1 MAIAKWLLVRHNQA
15 YFTEVFMLDDKTD
28 MTSGQAGF
36 SAMVDGTEEDYQKI
50 SKAFGDFS
58 KTLPD
63 RVMDHLKMLQGDFG
77 GFAVD
82 RYEHSLQTA
91 TRAHKDGRDD
101 EYVVCALLHDIGDLL
116 GSFNHAEL
124 AATILKPFISEQNY
138 FMLQNHAVF
147 QGYYFFH
154 HIGLDRDARD
164 AFREHE
170 HFEYTA
176 QFCHLYDQSSFDP
189 EYESMPLEAFEPM
202 VRKLMEKPRTS
213 IYMKKDGTSI
223 I

>member
-1 MAIAKWLLVRHNQA
+1 
-15 YFTEVFMLDDKTD
+15 MLDDTKTNSPD
-28 MTSGQAGF
+28 RAQF
-36 SAMVDGTEEDYQKI
+36 SAMIDGSEEDYQKI
-50 SKAFGDFS
+50 SAAFGNFS

-63 RVMDHLKMLQGDFG
+63 RVLDHLKMLKGDFG

-82 RYEHSLQTA
+82 RFEHSLQTA
-91 TRAHKDGRDD
+91 TRAHQDGRDE

-116 GSFNHAEL
+116 GTFNHAEL
-124 AATILKPFISEQNY
+124 AAAILKPFVSEQNY
-138 FMLQNHAVF
+138 FMLQNHGVF

-164 AFREHE
+164 AFRGHD

-189 EYESMPLEAFEPM
+189 EFESLPLEFFEPM
-202 VRKLMEKPRTS
+202 VRRVMERPRDS
-213 IYMKKDGTSI
+213 IYMKEDGEAAI
-223 I
+223 

>member
-1 MAIAKWLLVRHNQA
+1 
-15 YFTEVFMLDDKTD
+15 MLDDKTD
-28 MTSGQAGF
+28 ITSGQASF

-58 KTLPD
+58 KGLPD
-63 RVMDHLKMLQGDFG
+63 RVMEHLKMLKGDFG

-91 TRAHKDGRDD
+91 TRAHKAGCDD

-124 AATILKPFISEQNY
+124 AATILKPFISEKNY

-154 HIGLDRDARD
+154 HIGLDRDARE

-189 EYESMPLEAFEPM
+189 DYESMPIEAFEPM

-223 I
+223 V

>member
-1 MAIAKWLLVRHNQA
+1 
-15 YFTEVFMLDDKTD
+15 MLDDKTD
-28 MTSGQAGF
+28 ITSGQASF

-50 SKAFGDFS
+50 SKAFGEFS

-77 GFAVD
+77 GFAID

-91 TRAHKDGRDD
+91 TRAHKDGRDE

-124 AATILKPFISEQNY
+124 AATILKPFISEKSY

-164 AFREHE
+164 AFKEHE

-189 EYESMPLEAFEPM
+189 EYESLPLETFEPM
-202 VRKLMEKPRTS
+202 VRKLMEKPRAS

-223 I
+223 L